1 MKLQF
6 GQKVLLKNNKVAVV
20 INNHSKNFDGYIGED
35 CMLIKKTAIIDPF
48 TSIITNE
55 SEKGVLAAKMYQTK
69 RELLET
75 LRPNSTIETESGE
88 QVKFLKMNRTRF
100 LAQDLAN
107 GLLYNY
113 QVYAF
118 KRVLSHGEPDE
129 REEEIKKLVQK
140 YKGQTI
146 LTIYGPCIVE
156 GLDSTQQYVRMTEF
170 GELFT
175 LSLENFYQELIDSNE
190 EEPLHV

>member
-35 CMLIKKTAIIDPF
+35 CMLIKETAIIDPF

-55 SEKGVLAAKMYQTK
+55 SEKAVLAAKMYQTK

-88 QVKFLKMNRTRF
+88 HVKFFRMNRTRF
-100 LAQDLAN
+100 LAQDLSN
-107 GLLYNY
+107 GILYNY
-113 QVYAF
+113 QAYAF
-118 KRVLSHGEPDE
+118 KRVLSHGEPDA
-129 REEEIKKLVQK
+129 REEEIKNLVQK

-156 GLDSTQQYVRMTEF
+156 GLDSTQQYVKMTEF

-190 EEPLHV
+190 EAPLHV